1 MRNIRKILYM
11 MAAAVGCGLLPL
23 GCVKEDVAPLG
34 EQHNVAVQLNV
45 GTRAVD
51 DPDGTPTDVES
62 AIHTLRVYAFVGGKP
77 AGHYFTNN
85 VTEAPHTFFMDIT
98 FYSNGVQTVD
108 FYAVANEAA
117 MISANY
123 SLSENTS
130 ETQLKNLWFT
140 DYQDNIQQYGLPMF
154 CDKQSFQLD
163 FTKVKQES
171 PTDPDH
177 ADHSWIEHDNISF
190 ELKRPFGKLGVFAAK
205 AADETAG
212 ETTPLRITGLTM
224 LESGTRFRNYLMTP
238 TAEQLAGISN
248 ASGDIELSVV
258 EGEVT
263 KELAAGATLAER
275 QNTENYTPVLAT
287 PFYPFE
293 NPYANGG
300 SWNISG
306 DDGKEHVLK
315 IDYAFGDE
323 PRTGYVYMP
332 AVERNT
338 YYAICCLM
346 HNDGKITV
354 EYTVADWD
362 DGGEYV
368 IEFNYPQ
375 YTNPIQPED
384 GSTLTGSDTYSQPE
398 VYYSTTDEGSYTFKF
413 QITGP
418 DNQKWTPTL
427 VDGTQANFRV
437 RVYQFSTD
445 GNATKT
451 YLYSN
456 DPNDSKA
463 QETPD
468 DPEPLVRPETDND
481 KMVDRLVA
489 SNEPYYIT
497 VSAMNADNVDKESSE
512 VGLAIAYDRSWST
525 DGSALLLIN
534 GLTGN
539 LKWAGSDVA
548 EVIKIK
554 QIEAPEGE
562 DNESRIND

>member
-1 MRNIRKILYM
+1 M

-77 AGHYFTNN
+77 AGHYFTDN

-98 FYSNGVQTVD
+98 FYSTGVQTVD

-117 MISANY
+117 MIGANN

-154 CDKQSFQLD
+154 CDKQSFDLD
-163 FTKVKQES
+163 FTKVKTER

-177 ADHSWIEHDNISF
+177 ADHSWLDYDNITF
-190 ELKRPFGKLGVFAAK
+190 GLKRPFGKLGVFAAK
-205 AADETAG
+205 TEG

-224 LESGTRFRNYLMTP
+224 LESGTRMRNYLMTP
-238 TAEQLAGISN
+238 TAEQLAGIQN
-248 ASGDIELSVV
+248 ASGDIVLPVV

-263 KELAAGATLAER
+263 KELAAGATLADR
-275 QNTENYTPVLAT
+275 QNTENYTPVLAE

-293 NPYANGG
+293 NPYANGD
-300 SWNISG
+300 SWNTPG
-306 DDGKEHVLK
+306 TDGKEHVLK
-315 IDYAFGDE
+315 IDYAFGNE

-332 AVERNT
+332 KVERNT

-346 HNDGKITV
+346 HNDGKITI

-362 DGGEYV
+362 DGGEYP

-375 YTNPIQPED
+375 YTNPIQPENGAVLEQGNTYPQPTVWHNPD
-384 GSTLTGSDTYSQPE
+384 ANSDK
-398 VYYSTTDEGSYTFKF
+398 GSYTFKF
-413 QITGP
+413 NIVGP
-418 DNQKWTPTL
+418 SGQQWTPTL
-427 VDGTQANFRV
+427 VGTMATSGNFET
-437 RVYQFSTD
+437 RVYQVLPD
-445 GNATKT
+445 GTRKYIDN
-451 YLYSN
+451 
-456 DPNDSKA
+456 
-463 QETPD
+463 PD
-468 DPEPLVRPETDND
+468 DY
-481 KMVDRLVA
+481 VA
-489 SNEPYYIT
+489 SPEPYYIR
-497 VSAMNADNVDKESSE
+497 VRALKNDNVDKE
-512 VGLAIAYDRSWST
+512 VGLAISYVRDWSPE
-525 DGSALLLIN
+525 GSALLLIN
-534 GLTGN
+534 GLTNN
-539 LKWAGSDVA
+539 LKWDGTSEA
-548 EVIKIK
+548 EVIMIK

-562 DNESRIND
+562 DNESTIND

>member
-1 MRNIRKILYM
+1 M

-45 GTRAVD
+45 GTRAVSEA
-51 DPDGTPTDVES
+51 DGTPTDVES

-77 AGHYFTNN
+77 AGHYFTDN

-98 FYSNGVQTVD
+98 FYSTGVQTVD
-108 FYAVANEAA
+108 FYAVANEDA
-117 MISANY
+117 MEGINISG
-123 SLSENTS
+123 STDHRLSENTS

-163 FTKVKQES
+163 FTKVRDKS

-177 ADHSWIEHDNISF
+177 ADHSWLEHDDITF
-190 ELKRPFGKLGVFAAK
+190 ELQRPFGKLGVFAAK
-205 AADETAG
+205 PAG
-212 ETTPLRITGLTM
+212 EIATLKVTGLTM
-224 LESGTRFRNYLMTP
+224 LESGTRMRNYLMTP
-238 TAEQLAGISN
+238 TAEQLAGIQN
-248 ASGDIELSVV
+248 ASGDIVLPVV
-258 EGEVT
+258 EGEVEA
-263 KELAAGATLAER
+263 ELAAGATLAER
-275 QNTENYTPVLAT
+275 QKTENYTPVLAA

-323 PRTGYVYMP
+323 PRSGYVYMP
-332 AVERNT
+332 KVERNT
-338 YYAICCLM
+338 YYAVCCLM

-362 DGGEYV
+362 DGGEYE

-375 YTNPIQPED
+375 YTNPIQPVD
-384 GSTLTGSDTYSQPE
+384 GSTLNGPNDQYKQPE
-398 VYYSTTDEGSYTFKF
+398 VWYSTTDEGSYTFQF
-413 QITGP
+413 RITGP
-418 DNQKWTPTL
+418 TNQHWTPTL
-427 VDGTQANFRV
+427 VGTLGTSEHFAV
-437 RVYQFSTD
+437 KVYQGSKP
-445 GNATKT
+445 ATPEG
-451 YLYSN
+451 YLY
-456 DPNDSKA
+456 
-463 QETPD
+463 
-468 DPEPLVRPETDND
+468 DNT
-481 KMVDRLVA
+481 RENNNNNLLVA
-489 SNEPYYIT
+489 SPNPYYIT
-497 VSAMNADNVDKESSE
+497 VKALKSENENKE
-512 VGLAIAYDRSWST
+512 VGLAISYDRDWSSA
-525 DGSALLLIN
+525 GSALLLIN

-548 EVIKIK
+548 EVIMIK
-554 QIEAPEGE
+554 QT
-562 DNESRIND
+562 ESKVSTIND

>member
-1 MRNIRKILYM
+1 
-11 MAAAVGCGLLPL
+11 MAVAAIACSLLPL

-77 AGHYFTNN
+77 AGHYFTDN

-98 FYSNGVQTVD
+98 FYSTEQTVD

-117 MISANY
+117 MIGANN

-163 FTKVKQES
+163 FTKVKTES

-177 ADHSWIEHDNISF
+177 ADHSWLDYDNISF
-190 ELKRPFGKLGVFAAK
+190 GLKRPFGKLGVFAAK
-205 AADETAG
+205 TENETAK
-212 ETTPLRITGLTM
+212 LRITGLTM
-224 LESGTRFRNYLMTP
+224 LESGTRMRNYLMTP
-238 TAEQLAGISN
+238 NEEQLAGIQN
-248 ASGDIELSVV
+248 ASGDIPLSVV

-263 KELAAGATLAER
+263 KELAAATR
-275 QNTENYTPVLAT
+275 NTKDYTPVLAA

-300 SWNISG
+300 SWNIPG
-306 DDGKEHVLK
+306 TDRKEHVLK
-315 IDYAFGDE
+315 IDYDFGDE
-323 PRTGYVYMP
+323 SRTGYVYMP

-338 YYAICCLM
+338 YYAVCCLM

-362 DGGEYV
+362 DGGEYE

-427 VDGTQANFRV
+427 VGTLGTSEHFAV
-437 RVYQFSTD
+437 KVYQGSKPTD
-445 GNATKT
+445 SAG
-451 YLYSN
+451 YLY
-456 DPNDSKA
+456 
-463 QETPD
+463 
-468 DPEPLVRPETDND
+468 DNTRAD
-481 KMVDRLVA
+481 NNNNLLVA
-489 SNEPYYIT
+489 SPDPYYIT
-497 VSAMNADNVDKESSE
+497 VKALKPENEDEE
-512 VGLAIAYDRSWST
+512 VGLAISYDRSWST

-539 LKWAGSDVA
+539 LKWAGSSVA
-548 EVIKIK
+548 EVIMIK
-554 QIEAPEGE
+554 QT
-562 DNESRIND
+562 ESKVSTIND

>member
-1 MRNIRKILYM
+1 
-11 MAAAVGCGLLPL
+11 MAVAAIACSLVPL

-51 DPDGTPTDVES
+51 DPDGTPTDDES

-98 FYSNGVQTVD
+98 FYSTGVQTVD

-117 MISANY
+117 MIGANN
-123 SLSENTS
+123 SLSENTT
-130 ETQLKNLWFT
+130 ETQLTNLWFT

-154 CDKQSFQLD
+154 CDKQSFDLD
-163 FTKVKQES
+163 FTKVKTES

-177 ADHSWIEHDNISF
+177 ADHSWLDYDNITF
-190 ELKRPFGKLGVFAAK
+190 GLKRPFGKLGVFAAK
-205 AADETAG
+205 TVNETA
-212 ETTPLRITGLTM
+212 TLRITGLTM
-224 LESGTRFRNYLMTP
+224 LESGTRMHNYLMTP
-238 TAEQLAGISN
+238 TTEQLAGIQN
-248 ASGDIELSVV
+248 ASGDIVLPVV
-258 EGEVT
+258 EGEVEA
-263 KELAAGATLAER
+263 ELAAGATLAER
-275 QNTENYTPVLAT
+275 QNTENYTPVLAA

-300 SWNISG
+300 NWNTPG
-306 DDGKEHVLK
+306 TDGKEHVLK

-332 AVERNT
+332 KVERNT

-346 HNDGKITV
+346 HNDGKITI

-362 DGGEYV
+362 DGGEYP

-384 GSTLTGSDTYSQPE
+384 GSTLTGSDTYPQPE
-398 VYYSTTDEGSYTFKF
+398 VYYSTTDEGSYTFQF
-413 QITGP
+413 RITGP
-418 DNQKWTPTL
+418 TNQHWTPTL
-427 VDGTQANFRV
+427 VGTLGTSEHFAV
-437 RVYQFSTD
+437 KVYQGSKP
-445 GNATKT
+445 ATPGG
-451 YLYSN
+451 YLY
-456 DPNDSKA
+456 
-463 QETPD
+463 
-468 DPEPLVRPETDND
+468 DNT
-481 KMVDRLVA
+481 RENNNNNLLVA
-489 SNEPYYIT
+489 SPDPYYIT
-497 VSAMNADNVDKESSE
+497 VKALKAENKDEE
-512 VGLAIAYDRSWST
+512 VGLAISYDRDWSSA
-525 DGSALLLIN
+525 GSALLLIN

-539 LKWAGSDVA
+539 LKWAGSGVA
-548 EVIKIK
+548 EVIMIK

-562 DNESRIND
+562 DNESTIND